1 LKKYSFLPRLNGALS
16 FSWVVLVSLGIVL
29 GLASCA
35 TSPKTQAR
43 SEAAPFARFPAG
55 AIGYLY
61 VDTVKARPILNA
73 VSLERFGG
81 NSASMAAVL
90 DKTATAAVA
99 FYPQGGSRHFL
110 MEARG
115 RYPRFQASLSF
126 TFNAGWK
133 KRRAATGA
141 SYWYAPQTGISVF
154 LEADHAFVSDGDPLP
169 APEGSFLSVPEAFAL
184 FAQDA
189 VLAGWLTEGA
199 MPLNQF
205 LQSLEIPLQIPA
217 GQVLFSLRQSQGYYE
232 GLIRLETPSVSQAR
246 ALVSLFSMARLFIGP
261 LVPGEVNSLTDP
273 QAFGRLF
280 FAHPPEQ
287 DGAILNLRTG
297 LLDAQGVA
305 LLFTL
310 FSELQSADSGESLY

>member
-1 LKKYSFLPRLNGALS
+1 MKKYSFLPRRNTALS
-16 FSWVVLVSLGIVL
+16 LSWVAGLLVSFGIVL
-29 GLASCA
+29 GLASCT
-35 TSPKTQAR
+35 TSSKTQAL
-43 SEAAPFARFPAG
+43 SEAGPFARFPAG
-55 AIGYLY
+55 ALVYLY

-81 NSASMAAVL
+81 NPTTMAAVL

-99 FYPQGGSRHFL
+99 FYPKGGPRRFL
-110 MEARG
+110 VEARG

-133 KRRAATGA
+133 KQRAATGA
-141 SYWYAPQTGISVF
+141 SYWYAPQTGISIF
-154 LEADHAFVSDGDPLP
+154 LDADHAFVSDGDPLP
-169 APEGSFLSVPEAFAL
+169 APDGSVLSVPETFAL

-199 MPLNQF
+199 TPLNQF

-217 GQVLFSLRQSQGYYE
+217 GQVLFSLQQSQGYYE

-246 ALVSLFSMARLFIGP
+246 ALVSLFSMARLFMGP
-261 LVPGEVNSLTDP
+261 LVPGDINSLTDP
-273 QAFGRLF
+273 QALGGLF

-287 DGAILNLRTG
+287 DGA
-297 LLDAQGVA
+297 
-305 LLFTL
+305 
-310 FSELQSADSGESLY
+310 